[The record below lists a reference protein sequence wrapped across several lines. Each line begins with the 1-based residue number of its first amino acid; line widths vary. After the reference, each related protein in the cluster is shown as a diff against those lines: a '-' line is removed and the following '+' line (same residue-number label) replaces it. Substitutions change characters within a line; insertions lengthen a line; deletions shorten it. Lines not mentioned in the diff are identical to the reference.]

1 LRTYYKCI
9 KLSCSNLRVKSKQ
22 LEIMNFLY
30 VEDLC
35 IFLGSID
42 CMNDKLETNKKQN
55 IRINFLYITFKH

>member
-1 LRTYYKCI
+1 
-9 KLSCSNLRVKSKQ
+9 
-22 LEIMNFLY
+22 MNFLY